1 MRLSIDEIN
10 EIKEEILDIVSGKI
24 KKRIKD
30 IFKKI
35 DDEESIFFRDEEIY
49 WRIIKTD
56 TSIEI
61 YKNTNNMVYNLE
73 GNIDL

>member
-10 EIKEEILDIVSGKI
+10 EIREEILDIVSGKI

-35 DDEESIFFRDEEIY
+35 DDGESIFFGDGGIY